1 MKGPKDVMSKLLTAE
16 YGVENVVKSFGGAK
30 ALSGVSL
37 SVSGGQVHCIAGEN
51 GSGKSTLIKIMS
63 GVHAPDS
70 GLIKLGDKTFNEL
83 SPREAVR
90 EGVQVIFQDF
100 SLLPNLT
107 VAENIAMPTYILQN
121 SKLFSKSE
129 TKKIASNAL
138 DLIGVDIDINASVEE
153 ISIASKQLIAI
164 ARATNLGVKMLFMD
178 EPTTALTR
186 KEIKHLFKVVE
197 QLKGRGVAT
206 VFVSHKI
213 DEIQEICNTITI
225 LRNGE
230 VVADGAM
237 KDFHRDVI
245 SEAMTG
251 LNVSETRIAPPL
263 KKTSEKV
270 IEVKNLTT
278 KPTFSDISFSIAPG
292 EILGITG
299 LLGSGRT
306 ELAEAIFG
314 QYPIDSGEITVGNKS
329 IKLNSSSAALKA
341 GIGYVPPDRLTQ
353 GLFLDQ
359 SILRNLVAVGI
370 DQYQSKGGRLAKN
383 RLIEAGEKWIKDLRI
398 KTKNPSNPVTSLS
411 GGNQQRVVLAKWL
424 AMNPKLMILNGP
436 TVGVD
441 IGSKREILE
450 IIRDRAQEGMG
461 FLVVSD
467 DIPELVQICHRVLVI
482 KNGQISKEFNE
493 SQLDEEVL
501 YKELS

>member
-1 MKGPKDVMSKLLTAE
+1 MVKTQAE
-16 YGVENVVKSFGGAK
+16 KFSVENIVKSFGGAR
-30 ALSGVSL
+30 ALSDVSML
-37 SVSGGQVHCIAGEN
+37 VQSGEVHCLAGEN

-63 GVHAPDS
+63 GVHNPDS
-70 GLIKLGDKTFNEL
+70 GVIKLSNKEFTAL
-83 SPREAVR
+83 SPREAVQ

-100 SLLPNLT
+100 SLLPNLS
-107 VAENIAMPTYILQN
+107 VAENIALPNRIVNQTRLV
-121 SKLFSKSE
+121 SKRE
-129 TKKIASNAL
+129 TKRIASEAL
-138 DLIGVDIDINASVEE
+138 SLIGVEMDIDTSVAE

-164 ARATNLGVKMLFMD
+164 ARATNLGARLLFMD

-186 KEIKHLFKVVE
+186 KEINRLFKVVGE
-197 QLKGRGVAT
+197 LKKRGVAT

-213 DEIQEICNTITI
+213 DEIQEICSTITV

-230 VVADGAM
+230 VVAEGPM
-237 KDFHRDVI
+237 KDFSAKSI
-245 SEAMTG
+245 SKAMTG
-251 LNVSETRIAPPL
+251 QDVSTTRIAPKL
-263 KKTSEKV
+263 RSAKKKV
-270 IEVKNLTT
+270 LEVSNLSS
-278 KPTFSDISFSIAPG
+278 KHTFEDISLSVAEG

-314 QYPIDSGEITVGNKS
+314 KYPVDSGEIKVQGERVR
-329 IKLNSSSAALKA
+329 LNSSRAALSA

-353 GLFLDQ
+353 GLFLEQ

-370 DQYQSKGGRLAKN
+370 DSYRSGIGVLSPRKLSNEGG
-383 RLIEAGEKWIKDLRI
+383 KWIADLKI
-398 KTKNPSNPVTSLS
+398 KTKNSFNPVTSLS

-441 IGSKREILE
+441 VGSKREILE
-450 IIRDRAQEGMG
+450 IIKDRASAGMS

-467 DIPELVQICHRVLVI
+467 DIPELIQICHRVVVI
-482 KNGQISKEFNE
+482 KNGRISKEFEENQLNE
-493 SQLDEEVL
+493 SSL
-501 YKELS
+501 YKELN

>member
-1 MKGPKDVMSKLLTAE
+1 MSVLLTAE
-16 YGVENVVKSFGGAK
+16 YGVENIVKSFGGAK
-30 ALSGVSL
+30 ALAGVSL
-37 SVSGGQVHCIAGEN
+37 SVKGGQVHCIAGEN

-70 GLIKLGDKTFNEL
+70 GLIRLGDKTFNAL

-107 VAENIAMPTYILQN
+107 VAENIALPTYISKN
-121 SKLFSKSE
+121 SHFLSKKESKE
-129 TKKIASNAL
+129 IAQTAL
-138 DLIGVDIDINASVEE
+138 ELIGIDIDINAPVAE

-186 KEIKHLFKVVE
+186 KEIKRLFEVIE
-197 QLKGRGVAT
+197 QIKARGVAT

-213 DEIQEICNTITI
+213 DEIQEICNTISI

-230 VVADGAM
+230 LVADGLM
-237 KDFHRDVI
+237 KDYKREAI

-251 LNVSETRIAPPL
+251 LNISESRIAPPL
-263 KKTSEKV
+263 KPSSTKV
-270 IEVKNLTT
+270 IEVKKLST
-278 KPTFSDISFSIAPG
+278 KPTFSDVSFSIAPG

-314 QYPIDSGEITVGNKS
+314 QYPVDSGEIIVEGKS
-329 IKLNSSSAALKA
+329 VRLNSSSAAIKA

-359 SILRNLVAVGI
+359 SIVRNLVAVGI
-370 DQYQSKGGRLAKN
+370 DRHRGRGGILAKA
-383 RLIEAGEKWIKDLRI
+383 RLYEEGERWIKDLRI
-398 KTKNPSNPVTSLS
+398 KTKNAQNPVTSLS

-424 AMNPKLMILNGP
+424 AMNPHLMILNGP

-450 IIRDRAQEGMG
+450 IIRDRAQEGMA

-467 DIPELVQICHRVLVI
+467 DIPELIQICHRVLVI
-482 KNGQISKEFNE
+482 KNGHVSKEFNE
-493 SQLDEEVL
+493 SELDENVL

>member
-1 MKGPKDVMSKLLTAE
+1 MSVLLTAE
-16 YGVENVVKSFGGAK
+16 YGVENIVKSFGGAK
-30 ALSGVSL
+30 ALAGVSL
-37 SVSGGQVHCIAGEN
+37 SVKGGEVHCIAGEN
-51 GSGKSTLIKIMS
+51 GSGKSTLIKIMA

-70 GLIKLGDKTFNEL
+70 GLIRLGEKTFTSL

-107 VAENIAMPTYILQN
+107 VAENIALPTYISKN
-121 SKLFSKSE
+121 SHFLSKKESKE
-129 TKKIASNAL
+129 IAQTAL
-138 DLIGVDIDINASVEE
+138 ELIGIDIDINAPVAE

-186 KEIKHLFKVVE
+186 KEIKRLFEVVE
-197 QLKGRGVAT
+197 QIKARGVAT

-213 DEIQEICNTITI
+213 DEIQEICNTISI

-230 VVADGAM
+230 LVADGLM
-237 KDFHRDVI
+237 KDYKREAI

-251 LNVSETRIAPPL
+251 LNISESRIAPPL
-263 KKTSEKV
+263 KPSSTKV
-270 IEVKNLTT
+270 IEVKKLTT
-278 KPTFSDISFSIAPG
+278 KPTFSDVSFSIAPG

-314 QYPIDSGEITVGNKS
+314 QYPVDSGEIIVEGKS
-329 IKLNSSSAALKA
+329 IQLNSSSAAIKA

-359 SILRNLVAVGI
+359 SIVRNLVAVGI
-370 DQYQSKGGRLAKN
+370 DRHRGRGGILAKS
-383 RLIEAGEKWIKDLRI
+383 RLYEEGERWIKDLRI
-398 KTKNPSNPVTSLS
+398 KTKNSQNPVTSLS

-424 AMNPKLMILNGP
+424 AMNPHLMILNGP

-450 IIRDRAQEGMG
+450 IIRDRAQEGMA
-461 FLVVSD
+461 FLVISD
-467 DIPELVQICHRVLVI
+467 DIPELIQICHRVLVI
-482 KNGQISKEFNE
+482 KNGHVSKEFNE
-493 SQLDEEVL
+493 SELDETVL

>member
-1 MKGPKDVMSKLLTAE
+1 MSTLLTAE
-16 YGVENVVKSFGGAK
+16 YGVENIVKSFGGAK
-30 ALSGVSL
+30 ALAGVSL
-37 SVSGGQVHCIAGEN
+37 SVKSGEVHCIAGEN

-63 GVHAPDS
+63 GVHAPDT
-70 GLIKLGDKTFNEL
+70 GLIRLGEKTFTAL
-83 SPREAVR
+83 SPREAVQ

-107 VAENIAMPTYILQN
+107 VAENIALPTYISQN
-121 SKLFSKSE
+121 SRFLSKKESKE
-129 TKKIASNAL
+129 IARTAL
-138 DLIGVDIDINASVEE
+138 DLIGIDIDINTPVAD

-186 KEIKHLFKVVE
+186 KEIKRLFEVVE
-197 QLKGRGVAT
+197 QIKARGVAT

-230 VVADGAM
+230 VVADGLM
-237 KDFHRDVI
+237 KDYKRDAI

-251 LNVSETRIAPPL
+251 LNISETRIAPPL
-263 KKTSEKV
+263 KKSTSKV

-278 KPTFSDISFSIAPG
+278 KPTFSDVSFSIAPG
-292 EILGITG
+292 EILGVTG

-314 QYPIDSGEITVGNKS
+314 QYPVDSGEIIVEGKT
-329 IKLNSSSAALKA
+329 IPLNSSSAAIKA

-353 GLFLDQ
+353 GLFLEQ

-370 DQYQSKGGRLAKN
+370 DQYQGRGGSLAKN

-398 KTKNPSNPVTSLS
+398 KTKNSKNPVTSLS

-424 AMNPKLMILNGP
+424 AMKPRLMILNGP

-482 KNGQISKEFNE
+482 KNGQISKEFSE
-493 SQLDEEVL
+493 SELDENIL

>member
-1 MKGPKDVMSKLLTAE
+1 MSVLLTAE
-16 YGVENVVKSFGGAK
+16 YGVENIVKSFGGAK
-30 ALSGVSL
+30 ALAGVSL
-37 SVSGGQVHCIAGEN
+37 SVKGGEVHCIAGEN
-51 GSGKSTLIKIMS
+51 GSGKSTLIKIMA

-70 GLIKLGDKTFNEL
+70 GLIRLGDKTFNAL

-107 VAENIAMPTYILQN
+107 VAENIALPTYISKN
-121 SKLFSKSE
+121 SHFLSKKESKE
-129 TKKIASNAL
+129 IAQTAL
-138 DLIGVDIDINASVEE
+138 ELIGIDIDINAPVAE

-186 KEIKHLFKVVE
+186 KEIKRLFEVIE
-197 QLKGRGVAT
+197 QIKARGVAT

-213 DEIQEICNTITI
+213 DEIQEICNTISI

-230 VVADGAM
+230 LVADGLM
-237 KDFHRDVI
+237 KDYKREAI

-251 LNVSETRIAPPL
+251 LNISESRIAPPL
-263 KKTSEKV
+263 KPSSTKV
-270 IEVKNLTT
+270 IEVKKLTT
-278 KPTFSDISFSIAPG
+278 KPTFSDVSFSIAPG

-314 QYPIDSGEITVGNKS
+314 QYPVDSGEIIVEGKS
-329 IKLNSSSAALKA
+329 VRLNSSSAAIKA

-370 DQYQSKGGRLAKN
+370 DRHRGRGGILAKA
-383 RLIEAGEKWIKDLRI
+383 RLYEEGERWIKDLRI
-398 KTKNPSNPVTSLS
+398 KTKNSQNPVTSLS

-424 AMNPKLMILNGP
+424 AMNPHLMILNGP

-450 IIRDRAQEGMG
+450 IIRDRAQEGMA
-461 FLVVSD
+461 FLVISD
-467 DIPELVQICHRVLVI
+467 DIPELIQICHRVLVI
-482 KNGQISKEFNE
+482 KNGHVSKEFNE
-493 SQLDEEVL
+493 SELDETVL

>member
-1 MKGPKDVMSKLLTAE
+1 MSVLLTAE
-16 YGVENVVKSFGGAK
+16 YGVENIVKSFGGAK
-30 ALSGVSL
+30 ALAGVSL
-37 SVSGGQVHCIAGEN
+37 SVKGGEVHCIAGEN
-51 GSGKSTLIKIMS
+51 GSGKSTLIKIMA

-70 GLIKLGDKTFNEL
+70 GLIRLGEKTFNAL

-107 VAENIAMPTYILQN
+107 VAENIALPTFISKN
-121 SKLFSKSE
+121 SRFLSKKESKE
-129 TKKIASNAL
+129 IAQTAL
-138 DLIGVDIDINASVEE
+138 ELIGIDIDINAPVAE

-186 KEIKHLFKVVE
+186 KEIKRLFEVVE
-197 QLKGRGVAT
+197 QIKARGVAT

-213 DEIQEICNTITI
+213 DEIQEICNTISI

-230 VVADGAM
+230 LVADGLM
-237 KDFHRDVI
+237 KDFKREAI

-251 LNVSETRIAPPL
+251 LNISESRIAPPL
-263 KKTSEKV
+263 KPSSTKV
-270 IEVKNLTT
+270 IEVKKLTT
-278 KPTFSDISFSIAPG
+278 KPTFSDVSFSIAPG

-314 QYPIDSGEITVGNKS
+314 RYPVDSGEIIVEGKS
-329 IKLNSSSAALKA
+329 IRLNSSSAAIKA

-359 SILRNLVAVGI
+359 SIVRNLVAVGI
-370 DQYQSKGGRLAKN
+370 DRHRGRGGILAKS
-383 RLIEAGEKWIKDLRI
+383 RLYEEGERWIKDLRI
-398 KTKNPSNPVTSLS
+398 KTKNSQNPVTSLS

-424 AMNPKLMILNGP
+424 AMNPHLMILNGP

-450 IIRDRAQEGMG
+450 IIRDRAQEGMA
-461 FLVVSD
+461 FLVISD
-467 DIPELVQICHRVLVI
+467 DIPELIQICHRVLVI
-482 KNGQISKEFNE
+482 KNGHVSKEFNE
-493 SQLDEEVL
+493 SELDESVL

>member
-1 MKGPKDVMSKLLTAE
+1 MSALLTAE
-16 YGVENVVKSFGGAK
+16 YGVENIVKSFGGAK
-30 ALSGVSL
+30 ALAGVSL
-37 SVSGGQVHCIAGEN
+37 SVKSGQVHCIAGEN

-70 GLIKLGDKTFNEL
+70 GLIRLGEKTFNAL

-107 VAENIAMPTYILQN
+107 VAENIALPTYISKN
-121 SKLFSKSE
+121 SRFLSKKESKE
-129 TKKIASNAL
+129 IAQTAL
-138 DLIGVDIDINASVEE
+138 ELIGIDIDINAPVAE

-186 KEIKHLFKVVE
+186 KEIKRLFEVVE
-197 QLKGRGVAT
+197 QIKARGVAT

-213 DEIQEICNTITI
+213 DEIQEICNTISI

-230 VVADGAM
+230 LVADGLM
-237 KDFHRDVI
+237 KDFKRDAI

-251 LNVSETRIAPPL
+251 INISESRIAPAL
-263 KKTSEKV
+263 KPSTTKV
-270 IEVKNLTT
+270 IEVKKLST
-278 KPTFSDISFSIAPG
+278 KPTFSDVSFSIAPG

-314 QYPIDSGEITVGNKS
+314 QYPLDSGEIIVEGKS
-329 IKLNSSSAALKA
+329 MRLNSSSAAIKA

-359 SILRNLVAVGI
+359 SIVRNLVAVGI
-370 DQYQSKGGRLAKN
+370 DQYQGRGGILAKS
-383 RLIEAGEKWIKDLRI
+383 RLYEAGEKWIKDLRI
-398 KTKNPSNPVTSLS
+398 KTKNSQNPVTSLS

-424 AMNPKLMILNGP
+424 AMNPHLMILNGP

-450 IIRDRAQEGMG
+450 IIRDRAQ
-461 FLVVSD
+461 
-467 DIPELVQICHRVLVI
+467 
-482 KNGQISKEFNE
+482 
-493 SQLDEEVL
+493 
-501 YKELS
+501 

>member
-1 MKGPKDVMSKLLTAE
+1 
-16 YGVENVVKSFGGAK
+16 
-30 ALSGVSL
+30 
-37 SVSGGQVHCIAGEN
+37 
-51 GSGKSTLIKIMS
+51 
-63 GVHAPDS
+63 
-70 GLIKLGDKTFNEL
+70 
-83 SPREAVR
+83 
-90 EGVQVIFQDF
+90 
-100 SLLPNLT
+100 
-107 VAENIAMPTYILQN
+107 
-121 SKLFSKSE
+121 
-129 TKKIASNAL
+129 
-138 DLIGVDIDINASVEE
+138 
-153 ISIASKQLIAI
+153 
-164 ARATNLGVKMLFMD
+164 MLFMD

-186 KEIKHLFKVVE
+186 KEIKRLFEVVE
-197 QLKGRGVAT
+197 QVKARGVAT

-230 VVADGAM
+230 VVADGLM
-237 KDFHRDVI
+237 KDYKRDAI

-251 LNVSETRIAPPL
+251 LNISETRIAPPL
-263 KKTSEKV
+263 KPSSKKV
-270 IEVKNLTT
+270 IEVKNLST
-278 KPTFSDISFSIAPG
+278 KPTFSNVSFSIAPG

-314 QYPIDSGEITVGNKS
+314 QYPVDSGEIIVEGKS
-329 IKLNSSSAALKA
+329 IQLNSSSAAIKA

-370 DQYQSKGGRLAKN
+370 DQYQGRGGTLAKA
-383 RLIEAGEKWIKDLRI
+383 RLYEAGEKWIKDLRI
-398 KTKNPSNPVTSLS
+398 KTKNSQNPVTSLS

-424 AMNPKLMILNGP
+424 AMNPHLMILNGP

-450 IIRDRAQEGMG
+450 IIRDRAQEGMS

-467 DIPELVQICHRVLVI
+467 DIPELIQICHRVMVI
-482 KNGQISKEFNE
+482 KNGQVSKEFNE
-493 SQLDEEVL
+493 SELDENVL

>member
-1 MKGPKDVMSKLLTAE
+1 MSVLLTAE
-16 YGVENVVKSFGGAK
+16 YGVENIVKSFGGAK
-30 ALSGVSL
+30 ALAGVSL
-37 SVSGGQVHCIAGEN
+37 SVKSGEVHCIAGEN

-70 GLIKLGDKTFNEL
+70 GLIRLGDKTFNAL

-107 VAENIAMPTYILQN
+107 VAENIALPTFISKN
-121 SKLFSKSE
+121 SRFSS
-129 TKKIASNAL
+129 KKESKEIAQTAL
-138 DLIGVDIDINASVEE
+138 ELIGVDIDINTPVAE

-186 KEIKHLFKVVE
+186 KEIKRLFEVVE
-197 QLKGRGVAT
+197 QIKARGVAT

-213 DEIQEICNTITI
+213 DEIQEICNTISI

-230 VVADGAM
+230 LVADGLM
-237 KDFHRDVI
+237 KDYKREAI

-251 LNVSETRIAPPL
+251 LNISESRIAPPL
-263 KKTSEKV
+263 KPSSTKV
-270 IEVKNLTT
+270 IEVKKLST
-278 KPTFSDISFSIAPG
+278 KPTFSDVSFSIAPG

-314 QYPIDSGEITVGNKS
+314 QYPVDSGEIIVEGKS
-329 IKLNSSSAALKA
+329 VRLNSSSAAIKA

-359 SILRNLVAVGI
+359 SIVRNLVAVGI
-370 DQYQSKGGRLAKN
+370 DRHRGRGGILAKS
-383 RLIEAGEKWIKDLRI
+383 RLYEEGERWIKDLRI
-398 KTKNPSNPVTSLS
+398 KTKDSQNPVTSLS

-424 AMNPKLMILNGP
+424 AMNPHLMILNGP

-450 IIRDRAQEGMG
+450 IIRDRAQEGMA

-467 DIPELVQICHRVLVI
+467 DIPELIQICHRVLVI
-482 KNGQISKEFNE
+482 KNGHVSKEFNE
-493 SQLDEEVL
+493 SELDETVL

>member
-1 MKGPKDVMSKLLTAE
+1 MVKTQAE
-16 YGVENVVKSFGGAK
+16 KFSVENIVKSFGGAR
-30 ALSGVSL
+30 ALSDVSML
-37 SVSGGQVHCIAGEN
+37 VQSGEVHCLAGEN

-63 GVHAPDS
+63 GVHNPDS
-70 GLIKLGDKTFNEL
+70 GVIKLSNKEFTAL
-83 SPREAVR
+83 SPREAVQ

-100 SLLPNLT
+100 SLLPNLS
-107 VAENIAMPTYILQN
+107 VAENIALPNRIVNQTRLV
-121 SKLFSKSE
+121 SKRE
-129 TKKIASNAL
+129 TKRIASEAL
-138 DLIGVDIDINASVEE
+138 SLIGVEMDIDTSVAE

-164 ARATNLGVKMLFMD
+164 ARATNLGARLLFMD

-186 KEIKHLFKVVE
+186 KEINRLFKVVGE
-197 QLKGRGVAT
+197 LKKRGVAT

-213 DEIQEICNTITI
+213 DEIQEICSTITV

-230 VVADGAM
+230 VVAEGPM
-237 KDFHRDVI
+237 KDFSAKSI
-245 SEAMTG
+245 SKAMTG
-251 LNVSETRIAPPL
+251 QDVSTTRIAPKL
-263 KKTSEKV
+263 KSAKKKV
-270 IEVKNLTT
+270 LEVSNLSS
-278 KPTFSDISFSIAPG
+278 KHTFEDISLSVAEG

-314 QYPIDSGEITVGNKS
+314 KYPVDSGEIKVQGERVR
-329 IKLNSSSAALKA
+329 LNSSRAALSA

-353 GLFLDQ
+353 GLFLEQ

-370 DQYQSKGGRLAKN
+370 DSYRSGIGVLSPRKLSNEGG
-383 RLIEAGEKWIKDLRI
+383 KWIADLKI
-398 KTKNPSNPVTSLS
+398 KTKNSFNPVTSLS

-441 IGSKREILE
+441 VGSKREILE
-450 IIRDRAQEGMG
+450 IIKDRASAGMS

-467 DIPELVQICHRVLVI
+467 DIPELIQICHRVVVI
-482 KNGQISKEFNE
+482 KNGRISKEFEENQLNE
-493 SQLDEEVL
+493 SSL
-501 YKELS
+501 YKELN

>member
-1 MKGPKDVMSKLLTAE
+1 MSVLLTAE
-16 YGVENVVKSFGGAK
+16 YGVENIVKSFGGAK
-30 ALSGVSL
+30 ALAGVSL
-37 SVSGGQVHCIAGEN
+37 SVKGGQVHCIAGEN

-70 GLIKLGDKTFNEL
+70 GLIRLGDKTFNAL

-107 VAENIAMPTYILQN
+107 VAENIALPTYISKN
-121 SKLFSKSE
+121 SHFLSKKESKE
-129 TKKIASNAL
+129 IAQTAL
-138 DLIGVDIDINASVEE
+138 ELIGIDIDINAPVAE

-186 KEIKHLFKVVE
+186 KEIKRLFEVIE
-197 QLKGRGVAT
+197 QIKARGVAT

-213 DEIQEICNTITI
+213 DEIQEICNTISI

-230 VVADGAM
+230 LVADGLM
-237 KDFHRDVI
+237 KDYKREAI

-251 LNVSETRIAPPL
+251 LNISESRIAPPL
-263 KKTSEKV
+263 KPSSTKV
-270 IEVKNLTT
+270 IEVKKLST
-278 KPTFSDISFSIAPG
+278 KPTFSDVSFSIAPG

-314 QYPIDSGEITVGNKS
+314 QYPVDSGEIIVEGKS
-329 IKLNSSSAALKA
+329 VRLNSSSAAIKA

-370 DQYQSKGGRLAKN
+370 DRHRGRGGILAKA
-383 RLIEAGEKWIKDLRI
+383 RLYEEGERWIKDLRI
-398 KTKNPSNPVTSLS
+398 KTKNAQNPVTSLS

-424 AMNPKLMILNGP
+424 AMNPHLMILNGP

-450 IIRDRAQEGMG
+450 IIRDRAQEGMA

-467 DIPELVQICHRVLVI
+467 DIPELIQICHRVLVI
-482 KNGQISKEFNE
+482 KNGHVSKEFNE
-493 SQLDEEVL
+493 SELDETVL

>member
-1 MKGPKDVMSKLLTAE
+1 MSVLLTAE
-16 YGVENVVKSFGGAK
+16 YGVENIVKSFGGAK
-30 ALSGVSL
+30 ALAGVSL
-37 SVSGGQVHCIAGEN
+37 SVKGGEVHCIAGEN

-70 GLIKLGDKTFNEL
+70 GLIRLGDKTFNAL

-107 VAENIAMPTYILQN
+107 VAENIALPTYISKN
-121 SKLFSKSE
+121 SHFLSKKESKE
-129 TKKIASNAL
+129 IAQTAL
-138 DLIGVDIDINASVEE
+138 ELIGIDIDINAPVAE

-186 KEIKHLFKVVE
+186 KEIKRLFEVIE
-197 QLKGRGVAT
+197 QIKARGVAT

-213 DEIQEICNTITI
+213 DEIQEICNTISI

-230 VVADGAM
+230 LVADGLM
-237 KDFHRDVI
+237 KDYKREAI

-251 LNVSETRIAPPL
+251 LNISESRIAPQL
-263 KKTSEKV
+263 KPSSTKV
-270 IEVKNLTT
+270 IEVKKLTT
-278 KPTFSDISFSIAPG
+278 KPTFSDVSFSIAPG

-314 QYPIDSGEITVGNKS
+314 QYPVDSGEIIVEGKS
-329 IKLNSSSAALKA
+329 IQLNSSSAAIKA

-370 DQYQSKGGRLAKN
+370 DRHRGRGGILAKA
-383 RLIEAGEKWIKDLRI
+383 RLYEEGERWIKDLRI
-398 KTKNPSNPVTSLS
+398 KTKNSQNPVTSLS

-424 AMNPKLMILNGP
+424 AMNPHLMILNGP

-450 IIRDRAQEGMG
+450 IIRDRAQEGMA
-461 FLVVSD
+461 FLVISD
-467 DIPELVQICHRVLVI
+467 DIPELIQICHRVLVI
-482 KNGQISKEFNE
+482 KNGHVSKEFNE
-493 SQLDEEVL
+493 SELDETVL

>member
-1 MKGPKDVMSKLLTAE
+1 MSVLLTAE
-16 YGVENVVKSFGGAK
+16 YGVENIVKSFGGAK
-30 ALSGVSL
+30 ALAGVSL
-37 SVSGGQVHCIAGEN
+37 SVKGGEVHCIAGEN
-51 GSGKSTLIKIMS
+51 GSGKSTLIKIMA

-70 GLIKLGDKTFNEL
+70 GLIRLGDKTFNAL

-107 VAENIAMPTYILQN
+107 VAENIALPTYISKN
-121 SKLFSKSE
+121 SHFLSKKESKE
-129 TKKIASNAL
+129 IAQTAL
-138 DLIGVDIDINASVEE
+138 ELIGIDIDINAPVAE

-186 KEIKHLFKVVE
+186 KEIKRLFEVIE
-197 QLKGRGVAT
+197 QIKARGVAT

-213 DEIQEICNTITI
+213 DEIQEICNTISI

-230 VVADGAM
+230 LVADGLM
-237 KDFHRDVI
+237 KDYKREAI

-251 LNVSETRIAPPL
+251 LNISESRIAPPL
-263 KKTSEKV
+263 KPSSTKV
-270 IEVKNLTT
+270 IEVKKLTT
-278 KPTFSDISFSIAPG
+278 KPTFSDVSFSIAPG

-314 QYPIDSGEITVGNKS
+314 QYPVDSGEIIVEGKS
-329 IKLNSSSAALKA
+329 IQLNSSSAAIKA

-370 DQYQSKGGRLAKN
+370 DRHRGRGGILAKA
-383 RLIEAGEKWIKDLRI
+383 RLYEEGERWIKDLRI
-398 KTKNPSNPVTSLS
+398 KTKNSQNPVTSLS

-424 AMNPKLMILNGP
+424 AMNPHLMILNGP

-450 IIRDRAQEGMG
+450 IIRDRAQEGMA
-461 FLVVSD
+461 FLVISD
-467 DIPELVQICHRVLVI
+467 DIPELIQICHRVLVI
-482 KNGQISKEFNE
+482 KNGHVSKEFNE
-493 SQLDEEVL
+493 SELDETVL

>member
-1 MKGPKDVMSKLLTAE
+1 MSVLLTAE
-16 YGVENVVKSFGGAK
+16 YGVENIVKSFGGAK
-30 ALSGVSL
+30 ALAGVSL
-37 SVSGGQVHCIAGEN
+37 TVKSGEVHCIAGEN

-63 GVHAPDS
+63 GVHPPDS
-70 GLIKLGDKTFNEL
+70 GLIRLGEKTFEAL

-107 VAENIAMPTYILQN
+107 VAENIALPTYISKN
-121 SKLFSKSE
+121 SRFLSKKESKE
-129 TKKIASNAL
+129 IAQTAL
-138 DLIGVDIDINASVEE
+138 ELIGIDIDINAPVAE

-186 KEIKHLFKVVE
+186 KEIKRLFEVVE
-197 QLKGRGVAT
+197 QIKARGVAT

-213 DEIQEICNTITI
+213 DEIQEICNTISI

-230 VVADGAM
+230 IVADGLM
-237 KDFHRDVI
+237 KDFKRDAI

-251 LNVSETRIAPPL
+251 LNISESRIAPPL
-263 KKTSEKV
+263 KPSTTKV
-270 IEVKNLTT
+270 IEVKKLST
-278 KPTFSDISFSIAPG
+278 KPTFSDVSFSIAPG

-314 QYPIDSGEITVGNKS
+314 QYPIDSGEIIVEGKS
-329 IKLNSSSAALKA
+329 IQLNSSSAAIKA

-359 SILRNLVAVGI
+359 SILRNLIAVGI
-370 DQYQSKGGRLAKN
+370 DQHQGRGGILAKK
-383 RLIEAGEKWIKDLRI
+383 RLYEAGEKWIKDLRI
-398 KTKNPSNPVTSLS
+398 KTKNSQNPVTSLS

-424 AMNPKLMILNGP
+424 AMNPHLMILNGP

-450 IIRDRAQEGMG
+450 IIRDRAQEGMA

-467 DIPELVQICHRVLVI
+467 DIPELIQICHRVMVI
-482 KNGQISKEFNE
+482 KNGQVSKEFSE
-493 SQLDEEVL
+493 SELDENIL

>member
-1 MKGPKDVMSKLLTAE
+1 MSTLLSTE
-16 YGVENVVKSFGGAK
+16 FGVENIVKSFGGAK

-37 SVSGGQVHCIAGEN
+37 TVKVGEVHCIAGEN

-70 GLIKLGDKTFNEL
+70 GLIRLGDKTFEQL

-107 VAENIAMPTYILQN
+107 VAENIALPTYISKN
-121 SKLFSKSE
+121 SLLFSKKQ
-129 TKKIASNAL
+129 TKDIAAKAL
-138 DLIGVDIDINASVEE
+138 DLIGVDIDINSPVAD
-153 ISIASKQLIAI
+153 INIASKQLIAI

-186 KEIKHLFKVVE
+186 KEIKKLFEVVE
-197 QLKGRGVAT
+197 QIKARGVAT

-230 VVADGAM
+230 VVADGLMANF
-237 KDFHRDVI
+237 KRDEI

-251 LNVSETRIAPPL
+251 SNVSETRIAPKL
-263 KKTSEKV
+263 KKPDEKV
-270 IEVKNLTT
+270 VEVKKLTT
-278 KPTFSDISFSIAPG
+278 YPTFTNISFSIAPG

-314 QYPIDSGEITVGNKS
+314 QYPIDSGEVLVDGKS
-329 IKLNSSSAALKA
+329 IPLNSSSAALKA

-353 GLFLDQ
+353 GLFLEQ
-359 SILRNLVAVGI
+359 SILRNLIAVSI
-370 DQYQSKGGRLAKN
+370 DQYKGKVGRLAKS
-383 RLIEAGEKWIKDLRI
+383 RLSDAGEHWIKELKI
-398 KTKNPSNPVTSLS
+398 KTKNSQNPVTSLS
-411 GGNQQRVVLAKWL
+411 GGNQQRVVLAKWF
-424 AMNPKLMILNGP
+424 AMNPKFMILNGP

-450 IIRDRAQEGMG
+450 IIRDRAQTGMA

-467 DIPELVQICHRVLVI
+467 DIPELIQICHRVFVI
-482 KNGQISKEFNE
+482 KNGEISSEHSEAQMNE
-493 SQLDEEVL
+493 EDL

>member
-1 MKGPKDVMSKLLTAE
+1 MSALLTAE
-16 YGVENVVKSFGGAK
+16 YGVENIVKSFGGAK
-30 ALSGVSL
+30 ALAGVSL
-37 SVSGGQVHCIAGEN
+37 SVKSGEVHCVAGEN

-70 GLIKLGDKTFNEL
+70 GLIRLGEKTFTSL

-107 VAENIAMPTYILQN
+107 VAENIALPTYISQN
-121 SKLFSKSE
+121 SRFLSKKASKE
-129 TKKIASNAL
+129 IARTAL
-138 DLIGVDIDINASVEE
+138 DLIGVDIDINTPVAE

-186 KEIKHLFKVVE
+186 KEIKRLFEVVE
-197 QLKGRGVAT
+197 QISARGVAT

-230 VVADGAM
+230 VVADGLM
-237 KDFHRDVI
+237 KDYKREAI

-251 LNVSETRIAPPL
+251 LNISESRIAPPL
-263 KKTSEKV
+263 KNSTTKI
-270 IEVKNLTT
+270 IEVKKLTT

-314 QYPIDSGEITVGNKS
+314 QYPIDSGEIIVEGKS
-329 IKLNSSSAALKA
+329 IHLNSSSAAIKA

-353 GLFLDQ
+353 GLFLEQ

-370 DQYQSKGGRLAKN
+370 DQYQGRGGSLAKS
-383 RLIEAGEKWIKDLRI
+383 RLFEAGE
-398 KTKNPSNPVTSLS
+398 
-411 GGNQQRVVLAKWL
+411 
-424 AMNPKLMILNGP
+424 NGLK
-436 TVGVD
+436 
-441 IGSKREILE
+441 I
-450 IIRDRAQEGMG
+450 
-461 FLVVSD
+461 
-467 DIPELVQICHRVLVI
+467 
-482 KNGQISKEFNE
+482 
-493 SQLDEEVL
+493 
-501 YKELS
+501 

>member
-1 MKGPKDVMSKLLTAE
+1 MVKTQAE
-16 YGVENVVKSFGGAK
+16 KFSVENIVKSFGGAR
-30 ALSGVSL
+30 ALSDVSML
-37 SVSGGQVHCIAGEN
+37 VQSGEVHCLAGEN

-63 GVHAPDS
+63 GVHNPDS
-70 GLIKLGDKTFNEL
+70 GLIKLSNKEFTAL
-83 SPREAVR
+83 SPREAVQ

-100 SLLPNLT
+100 SLLPNLS
-107 VAENIAMPTYILQN
+107 VAENIALPNRIVNQTRLV
-121 SKLFSKSE
+121 SKRE
-129 TKKIASNAL
+129 TKRIASEAL
-138 DLIGVDIDINASVEE
+138 SLIGVEMDIDTSVAE

-164 ARATNLGVKMLFMD
+164 ARATNLGARLLFMD

-186 KEIKHLFKVVE
+186 KEINRLFKVVGE
-197 QLKGRGVAT
+197 LKKRGVAT

-213 DEIQEICNTITI
+213 DEIQEICSTITV

-230 VVADGAM
+230 VVAEGPM
-237 KDFHRDVI
+237 KEFSAKSI
-245 SEAMTG
+245 SKAMTG
-251 LNVSETRIAPPL
+251 QDVSTTRIAPKL
-263 KKTSEKV
+263 KSAKKKV
-270 IEVKNLTT
+270 LEVSNLSS
-278 KPTFSDISFSIAPG
+278 KHTFEDISLSVAEG

-314 QYPIDSGEITVGNKS
+314 KYPVDSGEIKVQGERVR
-329 IKLNSSSAALKA
+329 LNSSRAALSA

-353 GLFLDQ
+353 GLFLEQ

-370 DQYQSKGGRLAKN
+370 DSYRSGIGVLSPRKLSNEGG
-383 RLIEAGEKWIKDLRI
+383 KWIADLKI
-398 KTKNPSNPVTSLS
+398 KTKNSFNPVTSLS

-441 IGSKREILE
+441 VGSKREILE
-450 IIRDRAQEGMG
+450 IIKDRASAGMS

-467 DIPELVQICHRVLVI
+467 DIPELIQICHRVVVI
-482 KNGQISKEFNE
+482 KNGRISKEFEENQLNE
-493 SQLDEEVL
+493 NSL
-501 YKELS
+501 YKELN

>member
-1 MKGPKDVMSKLLTAE
+1 MSALLTAE
-16 YGVENVVKSFGGAK
+16 YGVENIVKSFGGAK
-30 ALSGVSL
+30 ALAGVSL
-37 SVSGGQVHCIAGEN
+37 SVKSGEVHCIAGEN

-70 GLIKLGDKTFNEL
+70 GLIRLGDKTFNAL

-107 VAENIAMPTYILQN
+107 VAENIALPTFISKN
-121 SKLFSKSE
+121 SRFSS
-129 TKKIASNAL
+129 KKESKEIAQTAL
-138 DLIGVDIDINASVEE
+138 ELIGVDIDINTPVAE

-186 KEIKHLFKVVE
+186 KEIKRLFEVVE
-197 QLKGRGVAT
+197 QIKARGVAT

-213 DEIQEICNTITI
+213 DEIQEICNTISI

-230 VVADGAM
+230 LVADGLM
-237 KDFHRDVI
+237 KDYKREAI

-251 LNVSETRIAPPL
+251 LNISESRIAPPL
-263 KKTSEKV
+263 KPSSTKV
-270 IEVKNLTT
+270 IEVKKLTT
-278 KPTFSDISFSIAPG
+278 KPTFSDVSFSIAPG

-314 QYPIDSGEITVGNKS
+314 QYPVDSGEIIVEGKS
-329 IKLNSSSAALKA
+329 VRLNSSSAAIKA

-359 SILRNLVAVGI
+359 SIVRNLVAVGI
-370 DQYQSKGGRLAKN
+370 DRHRGRGGILAKS
-383 RLIEAGEKWIKDLRI
+383 RLYEEGEKWIKDLRI
-398 KTKNPSNPVTSLS
+398 KTKNSQNPVTSLS

-424 AMNPKLMILNGP
+424 AMNPHLMILNGP

-450 IIRDRAQEGMG
+450 IIRDRAQEGMA

-467 DIPELVQICHRVLVI
+467 DIPELIQICHRVLVI
-482 KNGQISKEFNE
+482 KNGHVSKEFNE
-493 SQLDEEVL
+493 SELDENVL